1 MVRFHAPIARGAGSN
16 PDWGT
21 KIPDAS
27 QHAEKKKKAL
37 LLCVCADMPM
47 YLHIL

>member
-1 MVRFHAPIARGAGSN
+1 MYKKKRFHAPIARGAGSN

-27 QHAEKKKKAL
+27 QHG
-37 LLCVCADMPM
+37 
-47 YLHIL
+47 